1 MEGLTKFQFW
11 KENKSELVGNTG
23 LNMLMC
29 LKNTNAKFYMI
40 KVKIILQK
48 CRAVSLEFVIGSR
61 LCKARSVIVYNI
73 ICFLFS

>member
-1 MEGLTKFQFW
+1 
-11 KENKSELVGNTG
+11 
-23 LNMLMC
+23 MLMC

-73 ICFLFS
+73 VCFLFS